1 MSERVSEIYACKL
14 AWSRWKEDREKGIT
28 CPPMKKMIFFCGVR
42 ALIERC
48 REGIAELTWAGLPK
62 VSCYTGTQSPLDI
75 YHHLLHR
82 LRQEWQVSCTT
93 TEERRGPN
101 GELRYY
107 LGTLE
112 LLKRKKSTIKLP
124 NSADTIST
132 AVTTSTTARSKI
144 TSLYNSTCIWLIQGH
159 AHKRNL
165 SSAVCNLQE
174 DDKKSDMNLT
184 LCHN

>member
-1 MSERVSEIYACKL
+1 ML
-14 AWSRWKEDREKGIT
+14 ANLPEVDGRKIGRRGSLALQWKNDIFLWCESPDRAVQGRDS
-28 CPPMKKMIFFCGVR
+28 G
-42 ALIERC
+42 AD
-48 REGIAELTWAGLPK
+48 GAGLPK

-93 TEERRGPN
+93 TEQRRGPN

-112 LLKRKKSTIKLP
+112 LLKRKRSTIKLP
-124 NSADTIST
+124 NSTDTIST
-132 AVTTSTTARSKI
+132 AVATSTTARPKI
-144 TSLYNSTCIWLIQGH
+144 TSLYDSTCIWLIQGH

-165 SSAVCNLQE
+165 SSTVCNLQE